1 MNLGALVAGNGRS
14 GGGSFTD
21 LVGLAKEITPE
32 RIAEVA
38 TWGTDVLRHLENL
51 ANTIGAVG
59 RTPFAV
65 DLLNVTETV
74 SVDLLREVGRPVNT
88 GWIYN
93 PGETSVQFRYQYT
106 EAEQSGAWI
115 PWLTVPAGHQ
125 VSFQSVHIYR
135 IALQPAP
142 GESEASVQIHLA

>member
-1 MNLGALVAGNGRS
+1 RRHRRDLHAIPSRRS
-14 GGGSFTD
+14 SD
-21 LVGLAKEITPE
+21 L
-32 RIAEVA
+32 
-38 TWGTDVLRHLENL
+38 
-51 ANTIGAVG
+51 
-59 RTPFAV
+59 
-65 DLLNVTETV
+65 
-74 SVDLLREVGRPVNT
+74 RPVST

-142 GESEASVQIHLA
+142 GESEASVDRKSTRLNSSHVKISYA